1 MCPRLW
7 GPEKGGENREDED
20 QLWQIICE
28 HHLGVE
34 SGVSIGVGVE
44 VGVGVGGHGIGL

>member
-1 MCPRLW
+1 MSQRKVW
-7 GPEKGGENREDED
+7 ENREDED
-20 QLWQIICE
+20 QLWQIRCK

-34 SGVSIGVGVE
+34 SGVSIRVGVE